1 MDSITQI
8 TLGAAV
14 GEAVL
19 GKKVGYKA
27 ALWGAALGTFPDLDV
42 LIYPFVDS
50 VSELYFHR
58 GISHSFVFAVAIS
71 PIFGWSI
78 SRIHNQLDVGW
89 KKWASLV
96 FWVIFTHILIDIPTT
111 YGTQALQ
118 PFSNYPVTLDSIF
131 IIDPLFTLPILLG
144 LLVSLFLQRSSKLRL
159 HINRAGLFISTLYL
173 LWGLGIKAHVHSVFE
188 TSFQEQYGNIEKI
201 KTAPAGPTT
210 FLWNG
215 YIIQNDSLYHSFY
228 SIFDNT
234 TDLEF
239 KSIPRNSQLIEPFE
253 GDRAYEALMWFSR
266 TFYTVEE
273 TSDGEIIFY
282 DLRFGRSDLWLKT
295 EADYSWGNKLLID
308 EQRNAHDFERMTP
321 NFNINKELFRQY
333 WDRIFAQ

>member
-27 ALWGAALGTFPDLDV
+27 ALWGAALGTFPDLDI
-42 LIYPFVDS
+42 LISPFVDS

-58 GISHSFVFAVAIS
+58 GITHSFVFSAAIS
-71 PIFGWSI
+71 PLFGWGI
-78 SRIHNQLDVGW
+78 NRIHNQLDIGW
-89 KKWASLV
+89 KKWTNLV

-131 IIDPLFTLPILLG
+131 IIDPFFTLPLLIG
-144 LLVSLFLQRSSKLRL
+144 LLVSLFLQRSSNVRL
-159 HINRAGLFISTLYL
+159 HINRVGLFISTLYL
-173 LWGLGIKAHVHSVFE
+173 LCGLGIKAHVHSVFE
-188 TSFQEQYGNIEKI
+188 ESFQEQYGNIEKI
-201 KTAPAGPTT
+201 KTTPAGPTT

-215 YIIQNDSLYHSFY
+215 YIIQNDTLYHSLY
-228 SIFDNT
+228 SIFDDT
-234 TDLEF
+234 TNLEF
-239 KSIPRNSQLIEPFE
+239 KSIPRNSNLIKQFE

-266 TFYTVEE
+266 TYYTVEE
-273 TSDGEIIFY
+273 TAHGKIIIY
-282 DLRFGRSDLWLKT
+282 DLRFGRSDLWLT
-295 EADYSWGNKLLID
+295 NEAEYLWGNQLILSENRSAVNF
-308 EQRNAHDFERMTP
+308 EQKPTS
-321 NFNINKELFRQY
+321 FNISGDIFKKY
-333 WDRIFAQ
+333 WNRIFSQ